1 MSLTDELERLQALRE
16 RGALSEAEYE
26 RAKERVLGDA
36 AAAYNATAA
45 GSAAAGSSAGAGAG
59 AGTGTGT
66 GTGGPGPFASPSGST
81 NSGPS
86 AGERGFFRQMA
97 RSRTDRWLGGVCG
110 GLGRHTD
117 LPSWAWRLIFCLV
130 TLYFGSGI
138 LFYVLLWLLLPAD
151 P

>member
-36 AAAYNATAA
+36 GA
-45 GSAAAGSSAGAGAG
+45 GYAAGAGPSPSPSTSG
-59 AGTGTGT
+59 QD
-66 GTGGPGPFASPSGST
+66 GPFVA
-81 NSGPS
+81 
-86 AGERGFFRQMA
+86 ERGFFRQIA
-97 RSRTDRWLGGVCG
+97 RSKSDRWLGGVCG

-130 TLYFGSGI
+130 ALYFGSGI
-138 LFYVLLWLLLPAD
+138 LFYVLLWIFLPAEA
-151 P
+151 

>member
-45 GSAAAGSSAGAGAG
+45 GGAGRGGAAGAGPA
-59 AGTGTGT
+59 
-66 GTGGPGPFASPSGST
+66 PSSSGSGDNGVFAT
-81 NSGPS
+81 
-86 AGERGFFRQMA
+86 ERAFLRQLA
-97 RSRTDRWLGGVCG
+97 RSRSDRWIGGVCG
-110 GLGRHTD
+110 GLGRHTQ

-130 TLYFGSGI
+130 ALYFGSGI
-138 LFYVLLWLLLPAD
+138 LFYVLLWIFLPEES
-151 P
+151 